1 MHARMQAPLIH
12 WDIRL
17 SGEEKL
23 DSKVEKEKE
32 EEVEV
37 EVEEGKENLGGKKD
51 GAKKA
56 SLESEKERERGKMCR
71 VIGCR

>member
-37 EVEEGKENLGGKKD
+37 EEGKENLGGKKD
-51 GAKKA
+51 GTK
-56 SLESEKERERGKMCR
+56 KERERGKMCR